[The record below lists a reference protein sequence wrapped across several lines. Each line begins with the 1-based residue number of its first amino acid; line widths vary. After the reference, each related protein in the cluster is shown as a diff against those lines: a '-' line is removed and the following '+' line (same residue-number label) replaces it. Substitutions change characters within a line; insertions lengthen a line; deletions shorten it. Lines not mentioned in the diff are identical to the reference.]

1 MKKCQLYPIHL
12 SISNILNST
21 QRRGWLRVLPF
32 LDGDT
37 RVTRREFVNMVESDG
52 ACDWGFL
59 FFLDS

>member
-1 MKKCQLYPIHL
+1 
-12 SISNILNST
+12 
-21 QRRGWLRVLPF
+21 VLPF